1 MWLVCW
7 AERSA
12 PSRRR
17 VYRLAAATDESG
29 AGKRA
34 RGEQADVSNLQ
45 RKGRPRLTAG
55 QRHDMDQAESVAER
69 LAPDCVVADNEYDS
83 DLLRLTIRRQ
93 AAIGWS
99 GSSTA

>member
-1 MWLVCW
+1 
-7 AERSA
+7 
-12 PSRRR
+12 
-17 VYRLAAATDESG
+17 
-29 AGKRA
+29 
-34 RGEQADVSNLQ
+34 
-45 RKGRPRLTAG
+45 
-55 QRHDMDQAESVAER
+55 MDQAESVAER